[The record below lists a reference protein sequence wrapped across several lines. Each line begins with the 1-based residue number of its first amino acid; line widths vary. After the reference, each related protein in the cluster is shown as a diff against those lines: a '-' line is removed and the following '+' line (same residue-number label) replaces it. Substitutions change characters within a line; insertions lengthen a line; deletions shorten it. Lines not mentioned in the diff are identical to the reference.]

1 MRDEEKR
8 LGNCAILKKMLEHDF
23 FITSLFA
30 CSVEIVL
37 KSYDSQ
43 KYDYQISTITYK
55 LNSFISRVFPW
66 VLVILDLSAYH
77 FYKVHNTIDIAL
89 TIHKHIVQNNG

>member
-8 LGNCAILKKMLEHDF
+8 LGDQSLLKKMLEHDF

-43 KYDYQISTITYK
+43 K
-55 LNSFISRVFPW
+55 
-66 VLVILDLSAYH
+66 
-77 FYKVHNTIDIAL
+77 
-89 TIHKHIVQNNG
+89 

>member
-8 LGNCAILKKMLEHDF
+8 LGDHTILQKMLEHDF

-43 KYDYQISTITYK
+43 
-55 LNSFISRVFPW
+55 R
-66 VLVILDLSAYH
+66 
-77 FYKVHNTIDIAL
+77 
-89 TIHKHIVQNNG
+89 